1 MRTKRV
7 GTAVAVALV
16 ALAAGCGGGAETPAA
31 AQLEGLALVS
41 IQPSP
46 GPASL
51 SATRPTDCI
60 WCTTAFSAE
69 LSVASPTTL
78 AGVNL
83 WLDGWSAGRRCL
95 TAHHDTPG
103 DGFTLAADRPTSV
116 TFRHASVDCAAPFT
130 VDRVVVRMRSGET
143 LVSEGAWD
151 VALRFV
157 E

>member
-7 GTAVAVALV
+7 RTVAAV
-16 ALAAGCGGGAETPAA
+16 ALAALAVGCGGGVETPAA
-31 AQLEGLALVS
+31 AQREGLALVS

-51 SATRPTDCI
+51 SATRPADCI

-69 LSVASPTTL
+69 LSVLSPVTL
-78 AGVNL
+78 SGVNL

-95 TAHHDTPG
+95 GAHHDTPG
-103 DGFTLAADRPTSV
+103 DGFTLAAGRATSV

-143 LVSEGAWD
+143 LVSEGSWD
-151 VALRFV
+151 VALGFV